1 MTRWVTRL
9 IIANVAVYA
18 LQMIRPAL
26 TETLAFMPAE
36 ALSRPWALFTYMFL
50 HGDTSHIFFNMLA
63 LFFFGP
69 RLEMEMGSRDFVLL
83 YFFGGLMGA
92 ALSVA
97 TPFASII
104 GASGAVYG
112 VMMGFAYLWPR
123 EPIYIWGVLP
133 VQART
138 MVIVMTA
145 LSVYGGLGGGGNI
158 AHFAHLGGFL
168 GGFLA
173 VRWWLRKRRPPV
185 MAAPAPRAST
195 SDLRRWQSIRRD
207 TLHEVNR
214 AELDRILEKI
224 RTEGVEQLTP
234 GEMVFLDRFSG
245 DEEFKV

>member
-9 IIANVAVYA
+9 IIANVAVFV
-18 LQMIRPAL
+18 LQMLRPAI
-26 TETLAFMPAE
+26 TDQLAFVPAL

-50 HGDTSHIFFNMLA
+50 HGDTGHIFFNMLA

-69 RLEMEMGSRDFVLL
+69 RLELEMGGRDFVLL
-83 YFFGGLMGA
+83 YFLSGLMGA
-92 ALSVA
+92 ALSVV
-97 TPFASII
+97 TPLAAII

-138 MVIVMTA
+138 MVVFMTA
-145 LSVYGGLGGGGNI
+145 LSIYGGFGGGGNI

-168 GGFLA
+168 GGFLY
-173 VRWWLRKRRPPV
+173 VRWWLRKHR
-185 MAAPAPRAST
+185 APAMPVPVARPSASEM
-195 SDLRRWQSIRRD
+195 RRWQSIPRD
-207 TLHEVNR
+207 RLHEVNR

-224 RTEGVEQLTP
+224 QKEGGGNLTP
-234 GEMVFLDRFSG
+234 AERLFLERFSQ
-245 DEEFKV
+245 E